1 MTGLEGTSEEEE
13 EGGRSHPHVSD
24 QMQPPFVSSRRGD
37 LPAEGNQVNAVLL
50 KETPSSKARRT
61 SNWVSSP
68 SMSARRGRDLRKPAC

>member
-24 QMQPPFVSSRRGD
+24 QTQPPFVSRRGD